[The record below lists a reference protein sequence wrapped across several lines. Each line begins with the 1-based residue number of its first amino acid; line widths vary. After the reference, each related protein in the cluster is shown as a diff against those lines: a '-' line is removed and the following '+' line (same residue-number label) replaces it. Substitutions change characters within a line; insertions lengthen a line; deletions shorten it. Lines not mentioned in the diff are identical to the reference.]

1 MVAFVQVS
9 SEVSIRLAARIWGLP
24 RNSVGSPVPPGL
36 LTETRLACL
45 QPLSSSPLT
54 VLTPL
59 VTLYSFFTSPLLFS
73 FTLYFLL
80 HTSQRSDVVIR
91 LPELAYVT

>member
-59 VTLYSFFTSPLLFS
+59 VTLYSSFHFSSSLFFYSLLS
-73 FTLYFLL
+73 LTYEP
-80 HTSQRSDVVIR
+80 TR
-91 LPELAYVT
+91 